1 MRTLIAA
8 AALLVAACGT
18 TSTPSG
24 TPPSLAPTASTGATA
39 STTAEP
45 AASLPSGAI
54 KFRVV
59 NLRHDDSGAAAPVD
73 VYVRTQGL
81 VQAAPVQMSLA
92 YGAATDSF
100 SPPDPGTVVVTVAG
114 AGDPTC
120 VASCPHF
127 ISESSTNFGEG
138 DARTIILYDDG
149 ALELWHNP
157 DAASVG
163 TTGNALVPADPATA
177 LLLVVGVALTNAD
190 FGLRLGFDG
199 VAGCQ
204 VNRTSESIL
213 VGGNQV
219 AVFAFDGPS
228 VDASLY
234 DSTDGDCAADPV
246 GGPYGVTG
254 GPGTRTLL
262 LLYGE
267 PGAMDGLVL
276 PIDLAKPID
285 Q

>member
-1 MRTLIAA
+1 MRTQLAA
-8 AALLVAACGT
+8 AAVLVAACGSSPS
-18 TSTPSG
+18 ST
-24 TPPSLAPTASTGATA
+24 TPPSGAPQATA
-39 STTAEP
+39 SPAATATAAP
-45 AASLPSGAI
+45 AASLPAGTI
-54 KFRVV
+54 QFRVV
-59 NLRHDDSGAAAPVD
+59 NLRHDATGAAAPVD

-81 VQAAPVQMSLA
+81 VQAAPVQMNVE
-92 YGAATDSF
+92 YGGATDYF
-100 SPPDPGTVVVTVAG
+100 APPDPGTVVVTTAA

-138 DARTIILYDDG
+138 DARTIVLYDEG

-157 DAASVG
+157 DPASVG
-163 TTGNALVPADPATA
+163 TTGNALLPADPQTA

-219 AVFAFDGPS
+219 AVFAFEGTS
-228 VDASLY
+228 VDALLY
-234 DSTDGDCAADPV
+234 ANNDYECTGDPA
-246 GGPYGVTG
+246 GGPFAVSGAVS
-254 GPGTRTLL
+254 TRTLVL
-262 LLYGE
+262 LNGE
-267 PGAMDGLVL
+267 PGAMDAIVL
-276 PIDLAKPID
+276 PVD
-285 Q
+285 